1 MRCTSTGDNTW
12 ALRSVY
18 LIYRAVLLAH
28 IAYISFMKQAIPVL
42 YFRQGHMVQ
51 PFRVLENLPVLRTSH
66 FDTSRYAERPQQSA
80 IILRVREYWG
90 LASRVSP
97 L

>member
-12 ALRSVY
+12 ALKSVY

-51 PFRVLENLPVLRTSH
+51 PFRVLENLPCVK
-66 FDTSRYAERPQQSA
+66 D
-80 IILRVREYWG
+80 
-90 LASRVSP
+90 LAF
-97 L
+97 